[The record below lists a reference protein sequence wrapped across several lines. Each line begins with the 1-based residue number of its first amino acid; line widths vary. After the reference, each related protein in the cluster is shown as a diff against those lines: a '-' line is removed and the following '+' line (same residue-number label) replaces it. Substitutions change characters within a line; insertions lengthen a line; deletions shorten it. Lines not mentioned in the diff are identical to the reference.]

1 MPDQSS
7 LDVVILDYNELLCE
21 PTPELLA
28 KIEKVC
34 TLKYIIYD
42 SYLLFIHKI

>member
-1 MPDQSS
+1 MSS
-7 LDVVILDYNELLCE
+7 STASVSSTEAASSYTSSNFDVVILDYNELLSD

-34 TLKYIIYD
+34 V
-42 SYLLFIHKI
+42 